1 MLVKSAQSRE
11 NNRPSLPDVE
21 RQCALHVI
29 QQQPDVEA
37 APRLFTGYCQCSFL
51 ALMTNSGDEARV
63 DRPPDFPKNDGR
75 FIMKLL
81 RLAAAVSAAAALAL
95 SGAAASTAAPTPEST
110 SASSTPIPRIIG
122 GNAADISKV
131 PFAALQLVNGQA
143 NCSGSQISATW
154 VLTAK
159 HCIANQSVS
168 KMSIQL
174 GSATIGSGTVIKAKR
189 ALGWADG
196 DVALIE
202 LASPYKNT
210 YSALGASNP
219 AKGAKGDIYGWGAID
234 TTPTYPD
241 YLKTAKVTVVGTNNS
256 NWPGPAIVEKG
267 DNGQALWGDSGG
279 PLIVNGK
286 QVGVCS
292 GPLNGDPG
300 TISGTVMYASTVAAA
315 SWIKSTS
322 GVSAS

>member
-1 MLVKSAQSRE
+1 
-11 NNRPSLPDVE
+11 
-21 RQCALHVI
+21 
-29 QQQPDVEA
+29 
-37 APRLFTGYCQCSFL
+37 
-51 ALMTNSGDEARV
+51 
-63 DRPPDFPKNDGR
+63 
-75 FIMKLL
+75 MKLV
-81 RLAAAVSAAAALAL
+81 RLAAALGAAAALTL
-95 SGAAASTAAPTPEST
+95 SGAAVSTAAPAPEATP
-110 SASSTPIPRIIG
+110 ASSTPSPRIVG
-122 GNAADISKV
+122 GNAADISQA

-159 HCIANQSVS
+159 HCIENKSVS
-168 KMSIQL
+168 SMSVQL
-174 GSATIGSGTVIKAKR
+174 GAAKIGQGTTIKAKR
-189 ALGWADG
+189 ALGWSGG

-202 LASPYKNT
+202 LVSPYQNT
-210 YSALGASNP
+210 YSKLGASTP
-219 AKGAKGDIYGWGAID
+219 AANTPGDIFGWGAIN
-234 TTPTYPD
+234 TAPTYPD

-256 NWPGPAIVEKG
+256 NWPGPSIVEKG

-292 GPLNGDPG
+292 GPLQGSPG

>member
-1 MLVKSAQSRE
+1 MNTRFLQEQRKVHHEIGKTSGSAGRSRSLDLVRCSGIHCSTGSRSH
-11 NNRPSLPDVE
+11 P
-21 RQCALHVI
+21 
-29 QQQPDVEA
+29 
-37 APRLFTGYCQCSFL
+37 
-51 ALMTNSGDEARV
+51 
-63 DRPPDFPKNDGR
+63 
-75 FIMKLL
+75 
-81 RLAAAVSAAAALAL
+81 
-95 SGAAASTAAPTPEST
+95 
-110 SASSTPIPRIIG
+110 ASSTPSPRIVG
-122 GNAADISKV
+122 GNAADISQA

-159 HCIANQSVS
+159 HCIEKQSVS
-168 KMSIQL
+168 SMSVQL
-174 GSATIGSGTVIKAKR
+174 GAAKIGQGTTIKAKR
-189 ALGWADG
+189 ALGWSGG

-202 LASPYKNT
+202 LVSPYQNT
-210 YSALGASNP
+210 YSKLGASTP
-219 AKGAKGDIYGWGAID
+219 AANTPGDIFGWGAIN
-234 TTPTYPD
+234 TAPTYPD

-256 NWPGPAIVEKG
+256 NWPGPSIVEKG

-292 GPLNGDPG
+292 GPLQGSPG

>member
-1 MLVKSAQSRE
+1 
-11 NNRPSLPDVE
+11 
-21 RQCALHVI
+21 
-29 QQQPDVEA
+29 
-37 APRLFTGYCQCSFL
+37 
-51 ALMTNSGDEARV
+51 
-63 DRPPDFPKNDGR
+63 
-75 FIMKLL
+75 MKLV
-81 RLAAAVSAAAALAL
+81 RLAAALGAAAALTL
-95 SGAAASTAAPTPEST
+95 SGAAVSTAAPAPEATP
-110 SASSTPIPRIIG
+110 AASTPSPRIIG
-122 GNAADISKV
+122 GNAADISQA

-159 HCIANQSVS
+159 HCIEKQSVS
-168 KMSIQL
+168 SMSVQL
-174 GSATIGSGTVIKAKR
+174 GAAKIGQGTTIKAKR
-189 ALGWADG
+189 ALGWSGG

-202 LASPYKNT
+202 LVSPYQNT
-210 YSALGASNP
+210 YSKLGASTP
-219 AKGAKGDIYGWGAID
+219 AANTPGDIFGWGAIN
-234 TTPTYPD
+234 TAPTYPD

-256 NWPGPAIVEKG
+256 NWPGPSIVEKG

-292 GPLNGDPG
+292 GPLQGSPG